1 MLILTI
7 NCGSSSIKTDVI
19 DTVHHTAVL
28 SLDAE
33 RILVAPQIRLGG
45 TDLIY
50 EGELSLDNII
60 RFCLNHLKD
69 ALKGKAIQGIG
80 HRIAHGGDRYSQPV
94 LIDEN
99 VEQAILLL
107 SDLAPLHHPAHLSG
121 IKMAKEVFGSLPN
134 IAVFDTAF
142 HQTLPRRAQYYS
154 IDKKMADKYAIRR
167 YGFHGTSHKYVA
179 ERAGSYLKE
188 DIRNLRILS
197 CHLGNGSSICAIE
210 YGRSI
215 ETSMGM
221 TPMEGLVM
229 GTRSGDI
236 DPGVITFLQQKEGW
250 TPKQTEDFLNNH
262 SGLSGLSG
270 IGNDLR
276 DILEQAENGNEDCRL
291 AIHVFTH
298 RLTKYIGAYAAV
310 MGGLDV
316 LIFTAGI
323 GENSAEIRNRT
334 CQGLD
339 FLGIKLDEYKNKSAR
354 LTDEQD
360 VIAISEENSRVTI
373 LAIRTDEQYAIALEA
388 QKILEEKNKVNT
400 LPKIPIAISAR
411 HVHLTRETLDKLY
424 GKDYELTV
432 YKPLS
437 QPGQFAA
444 NEMVTLVG
452 PKNRIEN
459 VRILGPLRARD
470 QVEISKTDE
479 FFLGIDAPVRDSGNV
494 AGSPGITLIGKA
506 GTVAIKEGVIVAL
519 RHIHMHPEDA
529 QTFGVNDRDM
539 VSVDVDDEDRPLTFK
554 NVLIRVSDKF
564 KLEMHIDTDE
574 GNAAEIQSGEEGVL
588 IDCGRNA
595 SLHQKN
601 V

>member
-1 MLILTI
+1 MHILTI
-7 NCGSSSIKTDVI
+7 NCGSSSIKADVI

-33 RILVAPQIRLGG
+33 RIPVAPQIKLNGAVL
-45 TDLIY
+45 TY
-50 EGELSLDNII
+50 EGDLTLDNII
-60 RFCLNHLKD
+60 RFCLNHLK
-69 ALKGKAIQGIG
+69 AAVTGKDIQGIG

-121 IKMAKEVFGSLPN
+121 IKMAKVVFGNLPN

-142 HQTLPRRAQYYS
+142 HQTLPKRAQYYS

-229 GTRSGDI
+229 GTRCGDI
-236 DPGVITFLQQKEGW
+236 DPGIATFLQEKEGW

-276 DILEQAENGNEDCRL
+276 DILQQAENGNEDCRL

-310 MGGLDV
+310 MGGVDV

-339 FLGIKLDEYKNKSAR
+339 FLGIKLDGDKNKSAR

-432 YKPLS
+432 YKSLS

-459 VRILGPLRARD
+459 VRILGPLRTKD

-494 AGSPGITLIGKA
+494 AGSPGITLIGEA
-506 GTVAIKEGVIVAL
+506 GTAAIKEGVIVAL

-529 QTFGVNDRDM
+529 QRFGVNDRDM
-539 VSVDVDDEDRPLTFK
+539 VSVDVEDEDRPLTFK

-588 IDCGRNA
+588 MACG
-595 SLHQKN
+595 KN
-601 V
+601 VSLQLKNV